1 MTIKVRGRMMND
13 RMIQQKIERL
23 EDEIAY
29 LEDEMNNLDVTEEEC
44 DSLYYYKVDTVAE
57 IKELQLKAKPRWKVW
72 AIDKVARVK
81 ARWFYLRIRLGLE
94 SDLPF

>member
-1 MTIKVRGRMMND
+1 MND

-29 LEDEMNNLDVTEEEC
+29 LEDEMNNLDMTEEEC
-44 DSLYYYKVDTVAE
+44 DSLYYYKVNMVDE
-57 IKELQLKAKPRWKVW
+57 LKELQLKAKPRWKVW

-81 ARWFYLRIRLGLE
+81 ARGSTCGIRLGLE